1 MKKTL
6 LKIKGWLASLSFKTG
21 VVVLAMCIP
30 FYVASFAQMALPIS
44 AQAKTAL
51 WVTLFGLAKTF
62 QYAGLTILGVE
73 GYRRVKAWFKRDS
86 DKNCDSSTNSRERD
100 SK

>member
-6 LKIKGWLASLSFKTG
+6 LKIKGGLASLSFKTG

-51 WVTLFGLAKTF
+51 WVTLFGLAKP
-62 QYAGLTILGVE
+62 YW
-73 GYRRVKAWFKRDS
+73 AWKDTAAS
-86 DKNCDSSTNSRERD
+86 KHGSSEKQKKIAIR
-100 SK
+100 

>member
-6 LKIKGWLASLSFKTG
+6 LKIKGWLASLLFKTG

-86 DKNCDSSTNSRERD
+86 DKNCDLLTNSRGRD

>member
-44 AQAKTAL
+44 AQAQTAL

-86 DKNCDSSTNSRERD
+86 DKNCDLLTNSRGRD